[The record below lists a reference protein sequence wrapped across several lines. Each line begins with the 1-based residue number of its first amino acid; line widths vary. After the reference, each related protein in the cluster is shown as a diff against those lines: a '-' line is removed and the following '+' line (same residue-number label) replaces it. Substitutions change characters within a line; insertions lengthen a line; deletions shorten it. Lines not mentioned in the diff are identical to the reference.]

1 MKDGK
6 LGESFVTVFLKRL
19 VYVLVE
25 PFSEMLWERK
35 TLLLVCP
42 KLLSQEDGLKEGQK
56 LFRVVV
62 TLFISSVVK
71 FCCTEPSTRAEWPS
85 AAVTPSF
92 GSWALGL
99 ILCLNSLFRRVR
111 TGTETR
117 LLAHVCA
124 YEIRPRGIHV
134 TVLKHCDAECGIF
147 QQGDTEVLYASD
159 ACCIFK
165 KIVTYLSISVQ
176 HFFFTK
182 LQKWPQKWLCSFL
195 FSFFPEG
202 DIFTWARKIGNSK

>member
-19 VYVLVE
+19 VHVLVE

-62 TLFISSVVK
+62 TLFISSFVK

-99 ILCLNSLFRRVR
+99 ILCLNILFRRVR
-111 TGTETR
+111 TGWDRDPFAGTCVCLWDQAQRHSCDSTEALR
-117 LLAHVCA
+117 CREWDFSAGWYWGAVCFRCLL
-124 YEIRPRGIHV
+124 
-134 TVLKHCDAECGIF
+134 
-147 QQGDTEVLYASD
+147 
-159 ACCIFK
+159 
-165 KIVTYLSISVQ
+165 YL
-176 HFFFTK
+176 
-182 LQKWPQKWLCSFL
+182 
-195 FSFFPEG
+195 
-202 DIFTWARKIGNSK
+202 